1 MDILSQI
8 GFGILAVVVVFSAL
22 GMILSRN
29 AVYAALLLALNFVSV
44 AVIYLVLGAPFI
56 AMVQVT
62 VYAGSIM
69 VLFMFVIMLLG
80 AEKLPTQEPIHGQ
93 RILAVILGVALAVE
107 AGVLLV
113 VRGNLWD
120 IVQPFNQQAGSPSAL
135 GLALF
140 TQYPL
145 ILIAVGILLLTAT
158 VGAILITRGE
168 ASIARDINPGKE
180 Q

>member
-8 GFGILAVVVVFSAL
+8 GFGLLAVIVVLSAL

-44 AVIYLVLGAPFI
+44 AAIYLVLGAPFI
-56 AMVQVT
+56 AMVQIT

-80 AEKLPTQEPIHGQ
+80 AEMLTGQEPIHGQ
-93 RILAVILGVALAVE
+93 RVLAVILGVILAVE
-107 AGVLLV
+107 AGILLV
-113 VRGNLWD
+113 ARGDLLK
-120 IVQPFNQQAGSPSAL
+120 IVQPFNQQAGNPAAL
-135 GLALF
+135 GMALF
-140 TQYPL
+140 TEYPL
-145 ILIAVGILLLTAT
+145 ILIAVGILLLAAT
-158 VGAILITRGE
+158 VGSILITRGE
-168 ASIARDINPGKE
+168 APTSRDYISGKE